1 LVNLDRRARPRDKEG
16 ERETERGRKAD
27 KRLKKLNKN
36 PLVGSRMGQQYRI

>member
-27 KRLKKLNKN
+27 KRLHRKVEGKEKLIQSYKK
-36 PLVGSRMGQQYRI
+36 IE